1 MKDFTSAILLDEANI
16 NRLKNRINETVILRD
31 KSQKDLLKWKKSCSD
46 YHGYKSPL
54 SSYYYNVNKG
64 CNFLDEETIEFI
76 FRFLE
81 IDPNFHRS
89 GYIKERMLDLVKRID
104 LNALK
109 KERIRSLLINAVQNI
124 SGREYRRYCRL
135 LPIVKNETIISE
147 VLKFTSNKNGSL
159 RSRAKFMMTFANDT

>member
-1 MKDFTSAILLDEANI
+1 VE
-16 NRLKNRINETVILRD
+16 
-31 KSQKDLLKWKKSCSD
+31 KSCSD

-147 VLKFTSNKNGSL
+147 VLKF
-159 RSRAKFMMTFANDT
+159 